1 MKTEDETQS
10 EYSLQLHHRPVVSTR
25 HRLRRL
31 PLRLRLR
38 VRFYDP
44 RDLS

>member
-10 EYSLQLHHRPVVSTR
+10 EYSLLLHHRPVVSTR
-25 HRLRRL
+25 LLRRL